1 MKFAILGGKESCMGP
16 RFCSNPQVD
25 LDTCGLTPTRHAPSL
40 VDRKS
45 PPEGLESLSF
55 RRSFRCRHKD
65 FMQLIPVSSSC
76 AVTTLSMCID
86 FEGPHCPCVFLTG
99 TPGTYTCRTGQMNFC
114 HRKSHKP
121 EHSTSN
127 GNYLDT
133 LHRRKHFG
141 MLAVHGLQERGL
153 RRTPSNNSTVLV
165 FCNFLSL
172 LKLYSLF
179 EIFPRYYLFWR

>member
-1 MKFAILGGKESCMGP
+1 M
-16 RFCSNPQVD
+16 
-25 LDTCGLTPTRHAPSL
+25 
-40 VDRKS
+40 DRKS

-76 AVTTLSMCID
+76 AVTTLSASILRASLSI
-86 FEGPHCPCVFLTG
+86 CVFLTG

-133 LHRRKHFG
+133 LHSWKYFG
-141 MLAVHGLQERGL
+141 MLAVRGLQERGL
-153 RRTPSNNSTVLV
+153 RRTPSNISIVPV
-165 FCNFLSL
+165 FYKILSL
-172 LKLYSLF
+172 LTLFSLLRSF
-179 EIFPRYYLFWR
+179 YITCLKVDRSHTLRAKGNLEFRT